1 MDVIIRDKNALKAV
15 SPEALSAY
23 ARLAGW
29 TRTESYR
36 GYSDIYI
43 AERRPEIIIP
53 RNKHLGDYAGTVLTL
68 IEVFA
73 EVAGQD
79 TLAIYRD
86 LLTADRDVV
95 RVRATDADDDGSL
108 PVPAGVDLLCGARDM
123 MLAAAR
129 TVDEQQPFYRAAN
142 RSANDFLRRLRL
154 GQTEYGSF
162 VITLLGP
169 PLSPQAH
176 LSQVAER
183 PGSGDPV
190 ERQVTR
196 QLAEALGAVRG
207 AVDDVASGDTEAFRR
222 MVDRGVSANLC
233 KALAGMTRTL
243 EQIDVSLVWARTYPM
258 DDAQSTVRFAS
269 DDEPVLR
276 DAARTLQNHEAK
288 PGVTLVGRVQRLERG
303 RTETGGTV
311 TLRASVDGRRLS
323 VAASLQP
330 PDYRRAIQ
338 AHETRSNVVM
348 RGDLKRTGR
357 RWRLLNASIE
367 KVIPTVETPRDPH

>member
-36 GYSDIYI
+36 GYSDIYV

-53 RNKHLGDYAGTVLTL
+53 RSRHLGDYASTVLTL

-108 PVPAGVDLLCGARDM
+108 PVAVGMDLLRGARDM
-123 MLAAAR
+123 ILAAAR
-129 TVDEQQPFYRAAN
+129 TVDDQQPN
-142 RSANDFLRRLRL
+142 RSADDFLRRLRL

-169 PLSPQAH
+169 ALSPQANF
-176 LSQVAER
+176 SQVAER

-196 QLAEALGAVRG
+196 RLVEALGAVRG
-207 AVDDVASGDTEAFRR
+207 AVDDVASGDTEAFWR

-258 DDAQSTVRFAS
+258 EDPQSTVRFAS
-269 DDEPVLR
+269 DDAPVLR
-276 DAARTLQNHEAK
+276 DVARTLQDHE
-288 PGVTLVGRVQRLERG
+288 PTLGVKLVGRVQRLERG
-303 RTETGGTV
+303 RTESGGTV

-323 VAASLQP
+323 VATSLRSQG
-330 PDYRRAIQ
+330 YRLAIQ
-338 AHETRSNVVM
+338 AHETRSNVVI
-348 RGDLKRTGR
+348 RGDLKRVGQ
-357 RWRLLNASIE
+357 RWHLLNASIE
-367 KVIPTVETPRDPH
+367 DVIATDETPEDAH